1 MHAQTQAAPA
11 RTLAN
16 RAYQQIRGDII
27 RGRLT
32 AGTKLKL
39 ESLVQHYE
47 IGMSPLREALARL
60 VGDHFV
66 ITEDQRGF
74 WVAPLSLQDL
84 DDISRV
90 RNLVE
95 NEALGL
101 SIEHGD
107 TAWEQ
112 QLREVFDYLSEIEA
126 GLSGSQNML
135 PEALLDDWEHR
146 NRLLHQALVS
156 ACGSPWLIKLQA
168 LLYDQAERYR
178 RIALTNLQGK
188 RFVHDEHVA
197 VVAAALERNPLKAC
211 RLNQEHLM
219 RTYEEVRSAVSQDGS
234 LFGPAQ
240 SSVAESPD

>member
-1 MHAQTQAAPA
+1 MHALIQAAPA
-11 RTLAN
+11 RTLAH
-16 RAYQQIRGDII
+16 RAYQQIREDII
-27 RGRLT
+27 HGRLA

-66 ITEDQRGF
+66 TTEDQRGF
-74 WVAPLSLQDL
+74 WVAPLSLEDL
-84 DDISRV
+84 DDISRI

-95 NEALGL
+95 NEALSL

-107 TAWEQ
+107 AEWER
-112 QLREVFDYLSEIEA
+112 QLREVFDYLGEIEVD
-126 GLSGSQNML
+126 LSGIQHTL
-135 PEALLDDWEHR
+135 PDAVLDDWEQR
-146 NRLLHQALVS
+146 NRLLHQTLIG

-178 RIALTNLQGK
+178 RIALVNLRGK
-188 RFVHDEHVA
+188 RFVYDEHVSI
-197 VVAAALERNPLKAC
+197 VDAALERNPLKAC

-219 RTYEEVRSAVSQDGS
+219 RTYEEVRAAVSQDGS
-234 LFGPAQ
+234 LFNPA
-240 SSVAESPD
+240 SGVVPEGTR